1 MMTLVHSQTALAA
14 LSMMTEGMGKGKRL
28 KLEMGLDEEGQRAK
42 MICLS
47 WTMTLTLNSSPSYT
61 IPPDFENVNDN
72 VVKFQITRAVSEGKT
87 ESVSVQHL
95 AGLIP
100 RKF

>member
-1 MMTLVHSQTALAA
+1 MLSCDGLWWELVAEEVVDALRDEWECGMQAGLPTLPEFAFDGHRDALHH
-14 LSMMTEGMGKGKRL
+14 THHTCN
-28 KLEMGLDEEGQRAK
+28 
-42 MICLS
+42 I
-47 WTMTLTLNSSPSYT
+47 
-61 IPPDFENVNDN
+61 
-72 VVKFQITRAVSEGKT
+72 VKFQITRAVSEGKT